1 MRRRHF
7 LQATLGLVGLG
18 AALAASPVRF
28 DHIVIHHSGGG
39 SGDPQMLR
47 QVHRERQ
54 PNDPIDAIPY
64 HFVIGNGRGMTDGE
78 VYASSRWRWR
88 LWGAH
93 LSARNTRLNVSAI
106 GICVIGNFETAQ
118 MSAAQFAA
126 LSDLCRHLMA
136 SFGIPVGNIGFHGHV
151 PGEATACPGRNF
163 PRDRLIAAL
172 AAT

>member
-7 LQATLGLVGLG
+7 LLAPLGLLGLG
-18 AALAASPVRF
+18 AAVAASPLRF

-39 SGDPQMLR
+39 SGDPRMLR
-47 QVHRERQ
+47 EVHRERQ
-54 PNDPIDAIPY
+54 PNDPIDMIPY
-64 HFVIGNGRGMTDGE
+64 HFVIGNGRGMGDGE
-78 VYASSRWRWR
+78 VYATGRWRWR

-118 MSAAQFAA
+118 VSAAQFAA
-126 LSDLCRHLMA
+126 LSGLCRDLMR
-136 SFGIPVGNIGFHGHV
+136 SYRIGVGRIGFHGHV

-172 AAT
+172 GTA